1 MANQDPQPEIY
12 QVTAAFPVSTT
23 AGTTSTTNITT
34 SQANNEEV
42 RVYALQLALL
52 DEAGGDALNDPAAT
66 AAITDVEFNCAIT
79 VGANN
84 VPSQTFSLTPTLL
97 SDSKMLTFPSPI
109 LVLYQ
114 YPMQVVVTCVNALGA
129 GAGAGRTVVINM
141 ISELALQKVA
151 GTYTDSDFP
160 RSR

>member
-12 QVTAAFPVSTT
+12 KVSAAFAASTQ

-42 RVYALQLALL
+42 RIYAIQAALL
-52 DEAGGDALNDPAAT
+52 DDEGGAVLNDHSGVV
-66 AAITDVEFNCAIT
+66 TDVEFNVEIT
-79 VGANN
+79 VGANK
-84 VPSQTFSLTPTLL
+84 VPSQTFSISPTLL

-114 YPMQVVVTCVNALGA
+114 YPLSVKVTCVNALASGT
-129 GAGAGRTVVINM
+129 GNGRTVVLNL

-151 GTYTDSDFP
+151 GTYTDSDYP

>member
-42 RVYALQLALL
+42 RIYALQLALL
-52 DEAGGDALNDPAAT
+52 DENGGDVLNDPSAS
-66 AAITDVEFNCAIT
+66 AAIADVEFNCAIT

-97 SDSKMLTFPSPI
+97 SDSKILTFPSPI

-114 YPMQVVVTCVNALGA
+114 YPLQVVVTCVNALAA
-129 GAGAGRTVVINM
+129 GSGAGRTVVCNM

>member
-12 QVTAAFPVSTT
+12 RISAAFAPATT
-23 AGTTSTTNITT
+23 AGTTSVTNITT

-42 RVYALQLALL
+42 RVYALQVALL
-52 DEAGGDALNDPAAT
+52 DELGTALNTTT
-66 AAITDVEFNCAIT
+66 ATDVEFDVRIT

-84 VPSQTFSLTPTLL
+84 VPSQTFSLTPAIL
-97 SDSKMLTFPSPI
+97 SDSKMLTLPSPI

-114 YPMQVVVTCVNALGA
+114 YPMSVTVTCVNALAA
-129 GAGAGRTVVINM
+129 GANNGRTLIINM

>member
-12 QVTAAFPVSTT
+12 RVNAAFDPATA
-23 AGTTSTTNITT
+23 AGTTSVTNITT

-42 RVYALQLALL
+42 RIYALQVALL
-52 DEAGGDALNDPAAT
+52 DELGTGIAT
-66 AAITDVEFNCAIT
+66 TGTDVDLEFDVKIT

-84 VPSQTFSLTPTLL
+84 VPSQTFSLTPALL
-97 SDSKMLTFPSPI
+97 SDSKMLTLPSPI

-114 YPMQVVVTCVNALGA
+114 YPLSVTVTCVNALAA
-129 GAGAGRTVVINM
+129 GANNGRTVIINM

>member
-1 MANQDPQPEIY
+1 MANQDPQPEMYRIR
-12 QVTAAFPVSTT
+12 AAFAASTA
-23 AGTTSTTNITT
+23 AGTTATTNITT

-42 RVYALQLALL
+42 RVYALQVALL
-52 DEAGGDALNDPAAT
+52 DELGT
-66 AAITDVEFNCAIT
+66 AISPLVGTAVEFDVRIT

-84 VPSQTFSLTPTLL
+84 VPSQTFSLTPTFL
-97 SDSKMLTFPSPI
+97 SESNMLTLPSPI

-114 YPMQVVVTCVNALGA
+114 YPMSVTVTCVNALAA
-129 GAGAGRTVVINM
+129 GVNNGRTVVINM

>member
-12 QVTAAFPVSTT
+12 NVQSDFIQTAT
-23 AGTTSTTNITT
+23 AGVTTNIQT

-42 RVYALQLALL
+42 RIYAMMVGITTI
-52 DEAGGDALNDPAAT
+52 AGAAVSKLVG
-66 AAITDVEFNCAIT
+66 ADVDFNVQIT
-79 VGANN
+79 VGPNN
-84 VPSQTFSLTPTLL
+84 IPTNPFSIAPTFCSETQ
-97 SDSKMLTFPSPI
+97 MLTFPSPI

-114 YPMQVVVTCVNALGA
+114 YPLQVTITPNAA
-129 GAGAGRTVVINM
+129 IADAAGRTVTLQL

>member
-12 QVTAAFPVSTT
+12 RVNAAFDPAAA
-23 AGTTSTTNITT
+23 AGTTSVTNITT

-42 RVYALQLALL
+42 RIYALQVALL
-52 DEAGGDALNDPAAT
+52 DELGTGIAT
-66 AAITDVEFNCAIT
+66 TGTDVEFDVKIT

-84 VPSQTFSLTPTLL
+84 VPSQTFSLTPALL
-97 SDSKMLTFPSPI
+97 SESKMLTLPSPI

-114 YPMQVVVTCVNALGA
+114 YPLSVTVTCVNTLTA
-129 GAGAGRTVVINM
+129 GANNGRSVIINL
-141 ISELALQKVA
+141 ISDLALQKVA

>member
-1 MANQDPQPEIY
+1 MREVDK
-12 QVTAAFPVSTT
+12 
-23 AGTTSTTNITT
+23 
-34 SQANNEEV
+34 NNAISWEE
-42 RVYALQLALL
+42 ALL
-52 DEAGGDALNDPAAT
+52 DDAGTGVAVT
-66 AAITDVEFNCAIT
+66 GTDVEFDVKIT

-84 VPSQTFSLTPTLL
+84 VPSQTFSLTPALL
-97 SDSKMLTFPSPI
+97 SDSKMLTLPSPI

-114 YPMQVVVTCVNALGA
+114 YPLSVTVTCVNALTA
-129 GAGAGRTVVINM
+129 GATNGRTVIINM

>member
-12 QVTAAFPVSTT
+12 RISAAFAPAAA
-23 AGTTSTTNITT
+23 AGTTSVTNITT

-42 RVYALQLALL
+42 RVYALQVALL
-52 DEAGGDALNDPAAT
+52 DDAGTGVAVT
-66 AAITDVEFNCAIT
+66 GTDVEFDVKIT

-84 VPSQTFSLTPTLL
+84 VPSQTFSLTPALL
-97 SDSKMLTFPSPI
+97 SDSKMLTLPSPI

-114 YPMQVVVTCVNALGA
+114 YPMSVTVTCVNALTA
-129 GAGAGRTVVINM
+129 GATNGRTVIINM

>member
-12 QVTAAFPVSTT
+12 NVQSNFAQTAT
-23 AGTTSTTNITT
+23 AGVVTNIQT

-42 RVYALQLALL
+42 RIYAMMVNITTT
-52 DEAGGDALNDPAAT
+52 AGAAVSPTADPD
-66 AAITDVEFNCAIT
+66 IDFNVQIT
-79 VGANN
+79 VGPNN
-84 VPSQTFSLTPTLL
+84 IPTNPFSIAPTFCSE
-97 SDSKMLTFPSPI
+97 SKMLTFPTPI

-114 YPMQVVVTCVNALGA
+114 YPLQVTITPNNAIA
-129 GAGAGRTVVINM
+129 SADGRTVTLQL

>member
-12 QVTAAFPVSTT
+12 RVNAAFAPAAA
-23 AGTTSTTNITT
+23 AGTTVATNITT

-42 RVYALQLALL
+42 RVYALQVAIL
-52 DEAGGDALNDPAAT
+52 DELGTALNTTT
-66 AAITDVEFNCAIT
+66 ATDVEFDVRIT

-84 VPSQTFSLTPTLL
+84 VPSQTFSLTPALL
-97 SDSKMLTFPSPI
+97 SDSKMLILPSPI

-114 YPMQVVVTCVNALGA
+114 YPMSVTVTCVNALTA
-129 GAGAGRTVVINM
+129 GANNGRTVIINM

>member
-12 QVTAAFPVSTT
+12 RITAAFDPAAA
-23 AGTTSTTNITT
+23 AGTTSVTNITT

-42 RVYALQLALL
+42 RVYALQVALL
-52 DEAGGDALNDPAAT
+52 DDAGTGVAVT
-66 AAITDVEFNCAIT
+66 GTDVEFDVKIT

-84 VPSQTFSLTPTLL
+84 VPSQTFSLTPALL
-97 SDSKMLTFPSPI
+97 SDSKMLTLPSPI

-114 YPMQVVVTCVNALGA
+114 YPLSVTVTCVNALTA
-129 GAGAGRTVVINM
+129 GATNGRTVIINM

>member
-12 QVTAAFPVSTT
+12 NVNAAFLAVGS
-23 AGTTSTTNITT
+23 AVGDNVVTNIQT

-42 RVYALQLALL
+42 RIYAMMV
-52 DEAGGDALNDPAAT
+52 N
-66 AAITDVEFNCAIT
+66 ITDGAGVQISKLVGTDIDFNVQLT
-79 VGANN
+79 VGPNN
-84 VPSQTFSLTPTLL
+84 IPSNSFSITGVWSSESQMLSFPT
-97 SDSKMLTFPSPI
+97 PI

-114 YPMQVVVTCVNALGA
+114 YPLQVTVTSNQAVAAN
-129 GAGAGRTVVINM
+129 RTVSIQL

>member
-12 QVTAAFPVSTT
+12 RVNAAFDPATA
-23 AGTTSTTNITT
+23 AGTTSVTNITT

-42 RVYALQLALL
+42 RIYALQVAIL
-52 DEAGGDALNDPAAT
+52 DELGTGLAGT
-66 AAITDVEFNCAIT
+66 ADDLEFDVKIT

-84 VPSQTFSLTPTLL
+84 VPSQTFSLTPALL
-97 SDSKMLTFPSPI
+97 SDSKMLTLPSPI

-114 YPMQVVVTCVNALGA
+114 YPLSVTVTCVNTLTA
-129 GAGAGRTVVINM
+129 GANNGRTVIINM

>member
-12 QVTAAFPVSTT
+12 RVNAAFAAAAA
-23 AGTTSTTNITT
+23 AGTTSVTNITT

-42 RVYALQLALL
+42 RVY
-52 DEAGGDALNDPAAT
+52 
-66 AAITDVEFNCAIT
+66 
-79 VGANN
+79 
-84 VPSQTFSLTPTLL
+84 TL
-97 SDSKMLTFPSPI
+97 PSPI

-114 YPMQVVVTCVNALGA
+114 YPLSITTTCVNALTA
-129 GAGAGRTVVINM
+129 GATNGRTLIINL

>member
-12 QVTAAFPVSTT
+12 RVNAAFAPAAT
-23 AGTTSTTNITT
+23 AGTTVATNITT

-42 RVYALQLALL
+42 RVYALQVAIL
-52 DEAGGDALNDPAAT
+52 DELGTALNTTT
-66 AAITDVEFNCAIT
+66 ATDVEFDVRIT

-84 VPSQTFSLTPTLL
+84 VPSQTFSLTPSLL
-97 SDSKMLTFPSPI
+97 SDSKMLTLPSPI

-114 YPMQVVVTCVNALGA
+114 YPMSVTVTCVNALAA
-129 GAGAGRTVVINM
+129 GANNGRTVIINM

>member
-12 QVTAAFPVSTT
+12 RITAAFDPAAA
-23 AGTTSTTNITT
+23 AGTTSVTNITT

-42 RVYALQLALL
+42 RIYALQVAIL
-52 DEAGGDALNDPAAT
+52 DELGTGLAGT
-66 AAITDVEFNCAIT
+66 ADDLEFDVKIT

-84 VPSQTFSLTPTLL
+84 VPSQTFSLTPALL
-97 SDSKMLTFPSPI
+97 SDSKMLTLPSPI

-114 YPMQVVVTCVNALGA
+114 YPLSVTVTCVNALAA
-129 GAGAGRTVVINM
+129 GANNGRTVIINM

>member
-12 QVTAAFPVSTT
+12 RISAAFAPATT
-23 AGTTSTTNITT
+23 AGTTSVTNITT

-42 RVYALQLALL
+42 RVYALQVALL
-52 DEAGGDALNDPAAT
+52 DELGTGISGTAT
-66 AAITDVEFNCAIT
+66 DIEFDVKIT

-84 VPSQTFSLTPTLL
+84 VPSQTFSLTPALL
-97 SDSKMLTFPSPI
+97 SESKMLTLPSPI
-109 LVLYQ
+109 LVFYQ
-114 YPMQVVVTCVNALGA
+114 YPMSVTVTCVNALAA
-129 GAGAGRTVVINM
+129 GANNGRTLIINM

>member
-12 QVTAAFPVSTT
+12 RVNAAFAASTA
-23 AGTTSTTNITT
+23 AGTTVATNITT

-42 RVYALQLALL
+42 RVYALQVAIL
-52 DEAGGDALNDPAAT
+52 DEVGTALNTTT
-66 AAITDVEFNCAIT
+66 ATDVEFDVRIT

-84 VPSQTFSLTPTLL
+84 VPSQTFSLTPSLL
-97 SDSKMLTFPSPI
+97 SDSKMLTLPSPI

-114 YPMQVVVTCVNALGA
+114 YPMSVTVTCVNALGA
-129 GAGAGRTVVINM
+129 AGGDGRTVIINM

>member
-12 QVTAAFPVSTT
+12 RISAAFAPAAT
-23 AGTTSTTNITT
+23 AGTTSVTNITT

-42 RVYALQLALL
+42 RVYALQVALL
-52 DEAGGDALNDPAAT
+52 DELGTALNTTT
-66 AAITDVEFNCAIT
+66 ATDVEFDVRIT

-84 VPSQTFSLTPTLL
+84 VPSQTFSLTPAIL
-97 SDSKMLTFPSPI
+97 SDSKMLTLPSPI

-114 YPMQVVVTCVNALGA
+114 YPMSVTVTCVNALAA
-129 GAGAGRTVVINM
+129 GANNGRTLIINM

>member
-12 QVTAAFPVSTT
+12 NVTADFANPTT
-23 AGTTSTTNITT
+23 AGTNVVTNIQT

-42 RVYALQLALL
+42 RIYALLVNIT
-52 DEAGGDALNDPAAT
+52 DGAGGSLAAG
-66 AAITDVEFNCAIT
+66 AADVDFNVQLTI
-79 VGANN
+79 GPNN
-84 VPSQTFSLTPTLL
+84 IPSNAFNIMPTFL
-97 SDSKMLTFPSPI
+97 SESKMLTFPSPI

-114 YPMQVVVTCVNALGA
+114 YPLQVTVTCNAATTNVRQVQIQL
-129 GAGAGRTVVINM
+129 

>member
-12 QVTAAFPVSTT
+12 RVNAAFDPAAA
-23 AGTTSTTNITT
+23 AGTTSVTNITT

-42 RVYALQLALL
+42 RIYALQVALL
-52 DEAGGDALNDPAAT
+52 NDAGTGIAT
-66 AAITDVEFNCAIT
+66 TGTDVEFDVKIT

-84 VPSQTFSLTPTLL
+84 VPSQTFSLTPALL
-97 SDSKMLTFPSPI
+97 SDSKILTLPSPI

-114 YPMQVVVTCVNALGA
+114 YPLSVTVTCVNALDA
-129 GAGAGRTVVINM
+129 GATNGRTVIINM

>member
-12 QVTAAFPVSTT
+12 RITAAFDPAAA
-23 AGTTSTTNITT
+23 AGTTSVTNITT

-42 RVYALQLALL
+42 RIYALQVALL
-52 DEAGGDALNDPAAT
+52 DELGTGIAT
-66 AAITDVEFNCAIT
+66 TGTDVEFDVKIT

-84 VPSQTFSLTPTLL
+84 VPSQTFSLTPALL
-97 SDSKMLTFPSPI
+97 SDSKMLTLPSPI

-114 YPMQVVVTCVNALGA
+114 YPLSVTVTCVNTLTA
-129 GAGAGRTVVINM
+129 GANNGRTVIINM

>member
-12 QVTAAFPVSTT
+12 RVNAAFDPATA
-23 AGTTSTTNITT
+23 AGTTSVTNITT

-42 RVYALQLALL
+42 RIYALQVAIL
-52 DEAGGDALNDPAAT
+52 DELGTGLAGT
-66 AAITDVEFNCAIT
+66 ADDLEFDVKIT

-84 VPSQTFSLTPTLL
+84 VPSQTFSLTPALL
-97 SDSKMLTFPSPI
+97 SDSKMLTLPSPI
-109 LVLYQ
+109 LVLCQ
-114 YPMQVVVTCVNALGA
+114 YPLSVTVTCVNALAA
-129 GAGAGRTVVINM
+129 GANNGRTVIINM

>member
-12 QVTAAFPVSTT
+12 RVNAAFAAAAA
-23 AGTTSTTNITT
+23 AGTTSVTNITT

-42 RVYALQLALL
+42 RVYALQVALL
-52 DEAGGDALNDPAAT
+52 DEAGT
-66 AAITDVEFNCAIT
+66 AISPVAGTDVEFDVKIT

-84 VPSQTFSLTPTLL
+84 VPSQTFSLTPAIL
-97 SDSKMLTFPSPI
+97 SESKMLTLPSPI

-114 YPMQVVVTCVNALGA
+114 YPLSITTTCVNALTA
-129 GAGAGRTVVINM
+129 GATNGRTLIINL

>member
-12 QVTAAFPVSTT
+12 RISAAFAPAAA
-23 AGTTSTTNITT
+23 AGTTVVTNITT

-42 RVYALQLALL
+42 RVYALQVALL
-52 DEAGGDALNDPAAT
+52 DDAGTGIAAT
-66 AAITDVEFNCAIT
+66 GTDVEFDVKIT

-84 VPSQTFSLTPTLL
+84 VPSQTFSLTPAML
-97 SDSKMLTFPSPI
+97 SESKMITLPSPI

-114 YPMQVVVTCVNALGA
+114 YPMSVTVTCVNTLSGGA
-129 GAGAGRTVVINM
+129 TNGRTVIINM

>member
-12 QVTAAFPVSTT
+12 QVTSAFTGGGAAAIGDNVV
-23 AGTTSTTNITT
+23 TNIQT

-42 RVYALQLALL
+42 RIYAMMV
-52 DEAGGDALNDPAAT
+52 N
-66 AAITDVEFNCAIT
+66 ITDGAGAQISKLVGTDIDFSVQIT
-79 VGANN
+79 VGPNN
-84 VPSQTFSLTPTLL
+84 IPSNAFNITGVFASESQ
-97 SDSKMLTFPSPI
+97 MLTFPSPI

-114 YPMQVVVTCVNALGA
+114 YPLQVTVTSNQALA
-129 GAGAGRTVVINM
+129 ANRTVSIQL

>member
-12 QVTAAFPVSTT
+12 RVNAAFAPSAA
-23 AGTTSTTNITT
+23 AGTTAATNITT

-42 RVYALQLALL
+42 RVYALQVAIL
-52 DEAGGDALNDPAAT
+52 DELGTALNTTSA
-66 AAITDVEFNCAIT
+66 TDVEFDVRIT

-84 VPSQTFSLTPTLL
+84 VPSQTFSLTPSLL

-114 YPMQVVVTCVNALGA
+114 YPMSVTVTCVNALAA
-129 GAGAGRTVVINM
+129 GANNGRTVIINM

>member
-1 MANQDPQPEIY
+1 MANQDPQPEMYRIR
-12 QVTAAFPVSTT
+12 AAFAAATA
-23 AGTTSTTNITT
+23 AGTTATTNITT

-42 RVYALQLALL
+42 RVYALQVGLL
-52 DEAGGDALNDPAAT
+52 DEAGT
-66 AAITDVEFNCAIT
+66 AISPNVGTQVEFDVRIT

-84 VPSQTFSLTPTLL
+84 VPSQTFSLTPTFL
-97 SDSKMLTFPSPI
+97 SESNMLTLPSPI

-114 YPMQVVVTCVNALGA
+114 YPMSVTVTCVNVLAA
-129 GAGAGRTVVINM
+129 GATNGRTVIINL

>member
-12 QVTAAFPVSTT
+12 QVTSAFTGGGTAAIGDNVV
-23 AGTTSTTNITT
+23 TNIQT

-42 RVYALQLALL
+42 RIYAMMV
-52 DEAGGDALNDPAAT
+52 N
-66 AAITDVEFNCAIT
+66 ITDGAGAQISKLTGADIDFSVQIT
-79 VGANN
+79 VGPNN
-84 VPSQTFSLTPTLL
+84 IPSNAFNITGVFS
-97 SDSKMLTFPSPI
+97 SESQMLTFPSPI

-114 YPMQVVVTCVNALGA
+114 YPLQVTVTSNQALA
-129 GAGAGRTVVINM
+129 ANRTVSIQL

>member
-1 MANQDPQPEIY
+1 MANQAPQPEMYRIR
-12 QVTAAFPVSTT
+12 AAFAASTA
-23 AGTTSTTNITT
+23 AGTTATTNITT

-42 RVYALQLALL
+42 RVYALQVALL
-52 DEAGGDALNDPAAT
+52 DELGT
-66 AAITDVEFNCAIT
+66 AISPLVGTAVEFDVRIT

-84 VPSQTFSLTPTLL
+84 VPSQTFSLTPTFL
-97 SDSKMLTFPSPI
+97 SESNMLTLPSPI

-114 YPMQVVVTCVNALGA
+114 YPMSVTVTCVNALAA
-129 GAGAGRTVVINM
+129 GVNNGRTVVINM

>member
-12 QVTAAFPVSTT
+12 NVNAAFLA
-23 AGTTSTTNITT
+23 AGAAVGDNVVTNIQT

-42 RVYALQLALL
+42 RIYAMMV
-52 DEAGGDALNDPAAT
+52 N
-66 AAITDVEFNCAIT
+66 ITDGAGVQISKLVGTDIDFNVQLT
-79 VGANN
+79 VGPNN
-84 VPSQTFSLTPTLL
+84 IPSNSFSITGVWSSESQMLSFPT
-97 SDSKMLTFPSPI
+97 PI

-114 YPMQVVVTCVNALGA
+114 YPLQVTVTSNQAVAAN
-129 GAGAGRTVVINM
+129 RTVSIQL